1 MSVISGMW
9 VVSIET
15 DDPTQLVDDSMFVI
29 LTQTMSII
37 IERLLTL
44 NYLLLPKEGDCGN
57 GGDGGDGANGM
68 NGMNKKRAWLSM
80 ELLLSQLV
88 PFRVW
93 RVLLEVLS
101 RASEIMKKKHNIMSD
116 DSIAKM
122 SLIVRS
128 ISTLLTYTFV
138 MCPPSR
144 FTLMELLSTMDIEEH
159 WNIPKSI
166 LQHVLSDVPRK
177 ISMHESLYELRK
189 ENLITEKE
197 KVFDFSW
204 SQMNSSVGSF
214 QEKSNDVGGGSGS
227 GGGGITQLFV
237 VTSRFNCLL
246 ILAQLLLYCTHLTF
260 FYLLY
265 E

>member
-101 RASEIMKKKHNIMSD
+101 RASEIMKKKHNIMS
-116 DSIAKM
+116 
-122 SLIVRS
+122 
-128 ISTLLTYTFV
+128 
-138 MCPPSR
+138 
-144 FTLMELLSTMDIEEH
+144 
-159 WNIPKSI
+159 
-166 LQHVLSDVPRK
+166 
-177 ISMHESLYELRK
+177 
-189 ENLITEKE
+189 
-197 KVFDFSW
+197 
-204 SQMNSSVGSF
+204 
-214 QEKSNDVGGGSGS
+214 
-227 GGGGITQLFV
+227 
-237 VTSRFNCLL
+237 
-246 ILAQLLLYCTHLTF
+246 
-260 FYLLY
+260 
-265 E
+265 